1 MIKIKIYNVTELAT
15 NCCLLTDEKTGKM
28 AVSDPGDKS
37 EKLIDDIKANGGK
50 LEYVML
56 THGHYD
62 HIGYANQLAQMFG
75 AKIVCGKAA
84 NEFLSRPE
92 LNLSAKHGL
101 QFAPFDSDIQLA
113 DGDTFNLGDTEIKYI
128 TTPGHTSGCGCY
140 IFDETIICGD
150 TLFYQSCGRTDLPTG
165 NNEQMMQSLK
175 KLKNISGDYTCIPG
189 HGQLTS
195 LQYERNYNYIM
206 RRV

>member
-1 MIKIKIYNVTELAT
+1 MINIKIYSVTELAT

-37 EKLIDDIKANGGK
+37 DSLIADIKANGNK

-62 HIGYANQLAQMFG
+62 HIGFAKQLAQMFN
-75 AKIVCGKAA
+75 AKIVCGKAT
-84 NEFLSRPE
+84 NEFLSKPE

-101 QFAPFDSDIQLA
+101 EFEPFNADVQLA
-113 DGDTFNLGDTEIKYI
+113 NGDSFMLGETKIKYI

-150 TLFYQSCGRTDLPTG
+150 TLFRKSYGRTDLPTG
-165 NNEQMMQSLK
+165 NDEQMIQSLK
-175 KLKNISGDYTCIPG
+175 KLKELEGDYTCIPG
-189 HGQLTS
+189 HGPLTS
-195 LQYERNYNYIM
+195 LEYERSNNYIM
-206 RRV
+206 KRV

>member
-1 MIKIKIYNVTELAT
+1 MIKIKIYNVTALAT
-15 NCCLLTDEKTGKM
+15 NCCLLTDEKTGTM

-37 EKLIDDIKANGGK
+37 EELIADIESNGGK
-50 LEYVML
+50 LAYVML

-62 HIGYANQLAQMFG
+62 HIGYAKQLAKMFD
-75 AKIVCGKAA
+75 AKIVCGKAT

-101 QFAPFDSDIQLA
+101 KLEPFESDIQLD
-113 DGDTFNLGDTEIKYI
+113 DGDFFNLGETEIKYI

-150 TLFYQSCGRTDLPTG
+150 TLFRQSYGRTDLPTG
-165 NNEQMMQSLK
+165 NDEKMIQSLK
-175 KLKNISGDYTCIPG
+175 KLKDINGDYTCIPG

-195 LQYERNYNYIM
+195 LEYERNYNYIM

>member
-37 EKLIDDIKANGGK
+37 ENLIADIKANGGK

-62 HIGYANQLAQMFG
+62 HIGYARQLAEMFD
-75 AKIVCGKAA
+75 AKIVCGKAT
-84 NEFLSRPE
+84 NEFLSRSE
-92 LNLSAKHGL
+92 LNLSSKHGL
-101 QFAPFDSDIQLA
+101 KFEPFEADIQL
-113 DGDTFNLGDTEIKYI
+113 DNDDSFNLGETEIKYI

-150 TLFYQSCGRTDLPTG
+150 TLFRQSYGRTDLPTG
-165 NNEQMMQSLK
+165 NDEQMTQSLK

-189 HGQLTS
+189 HGPLTS
-195 LQYERNYNYIM
+195 LEYERNYNYMM